1 MHPIGCLLVLDFR
14 YRVPEWTS
22 SSLWTVVPCVDRG
35 PSSCPPD
42 GLGLLVIGVLRLVR
56 GVCVLCVYV
65 LGAGTWVDCP
75 SSGMDHRRTDGLRTN
90 TTSNRIGVG

>member
-22 SSLWTVVPCVDRG
+22 SSLWTVVPSVDRG

-42 GLGLLVIGVLRLVR
+42 GLGFLVIGVLRLVR
-56 GVCVLCVYV
+56 GVCGLCVYM
-65 LGAGTWVDCP
+65 LGAGTYAGYP
-75 SSGMDHRRTDGLRTN
+75 SSGMDCRRADVLRMN